1 MRRIVIVE
9 DHPLMASALEA
20 TLERADGFTV
30 VGTVSSG
37 AQAEPLVARTLPDL
51 VLLDLNLPGL
61 DGLSCLALLRERH
74 PGATVVALS
83 GSEDDELVER
93 ALSGG
98 AAAFVRKSIAPAD
111 LPVLLRQ
118 VLLGNVQFATPRIA
132 RAVVTQGTRQSRL
145 GEARTAAR
153 GETGLTARE
162 LEVLEAVARG
172 LTNRAVAKELFLSDQ
187 TVKRHL
193 GGVFRKLGVANRTEA
208 ARTAY
213 RLGLR
218 TADGREALSA

>member
-1 MRRIVIVE
+1 MRRVVIVE
-9 DHPLMASALEA
+9 DHPLMQSALEA

-30 VGTVSSG
+30 VGTATSG
-37 AQAEPLVARTLPDL
+37 LQAEPLVSRTQPDL
-51 VLLDLNLPGL
+51 VLLDLLLPGL

-74 PGATVVALS
+74 PETTVVVLS
-83 GSEDDELVER
+83 GTEDEEIVER

-98 AAAFVRKSIAPAD
+98 AAAVVRKSISPAD

-118 VLLGNVQFATPRIA
+118 VLQGSVRFATPRIA
-132 RAVVTQGTRQSRL
+132 RAVVTKATRESRL
-145 GEARTAAR
+145 DVVRAEAC

-162 LEVLEAVARG
+162 LEVLEMVARG
-172 LTNRAVAKELFLSDQ
+172 LPNRAVAEELFLSDQ

-193 GGVFRKLGVANRTEA
+193 RKVYRKLGVANRTEA

-213 RLGLR
+213 RLGLHAATDGIR
-218 TADGREALSA
+218 TA